1 MGYALGQLYGEEII
15 ANINGMVDY
24 YMGQVTRFL
33 KGYGLPDVLALALT
47 EVAKKIAFAA
57 VDLNYEIAKPYMPA
71 RITDEMQ
78 GIHDG
83 SNGVAD
89 YKMVRRINFL
99 PEIIKAQCT
108 IAGAFG
114 AATKDGN
121 LLHLRALD
129 WDHNAPVDKYP
140 AIVIYEPTEEG
151 S

>member
-1 MGYALGQLYGEEII
+1 
-15 ANINGMVDY
+15 
-24 YMGQVTRFL
+24 
-33 KGYGLPDVLALALT
+33 
-47 EVAKKIAFAA
+47 
-57 VDLNYEIAKPYMPA
+57 
-71 RITDEMQ
+71 
-78 GIHDG
+78 
-83 SNGVAD
+83 
-89 YKMVRRINFL
+89 MVRRINFL